1 LGTRHPYA
9 MTPELERATGF
20 EDALHE
26 AAAERVVH
34 SPLGIAYFNDTLPRI
49 WAANTFQLARAQA
62 SVDEIVGEA
71 DRLQGAAGLAHRRV
85 TIADE
90 SAGRALEPGFTE
102 LGWKTDAFLYMVPRG
117 NPEKDVDTSAV
128 EEVGDGALRP
138 VRGAIHREWLK
149 QADEETL
156 RQLAEAERLIATNG
170 NARHFA
176 IVRDGRPVSGA
187 DLYSDGRVA
196 QIEDVVTLPE
206 HRGQGLASAVVMRA
220 LEEARAAGHEFV
232 FLVADARDWPK
243 ELYRRLG
250 FEGIGERYAFL
261 LSEHAP

>member
-1 LGTRHPYA
+1 
-9 MTPELERATGF
+9 MTSELERATAF
-20 EDALHE
+20 EDALHV
-26 AAAERVVH
+26 AAAERVAR

-49 WAANTFQLARAQA
+49 WSANTFQLMGAQA
-62 SVDEIVGEA
+62 SIDEIVAEA
-71 DRLQGAAGLAHRRV
+71 DRLQGAAGLEHRRV
-85 TIADE
+85 AIADE
-90 SAGRALEPGFTE
+90 SAGRALEPGFAE
-102 LGWKTDAFLYMVPRG
+102 LGWKTDAFLYMVPRRDPG
-117 NPEKDVDTSAV
+117 KDVDTSVV
-128 EEVGDGALRP
+128 EEVGHGALRP
-138 VRGAIHREWLK
+138 VRDVIHREWLK
-149 QADEETL
+149 QADEETM
-156 RQLAEAERLIATNG
+156 RQLAEAERLIAAKG

-187 DLYSDGRVA
+187 DLFSNERVA

-250 FEGIGERYAFL
+250 FEGVGERYAFL